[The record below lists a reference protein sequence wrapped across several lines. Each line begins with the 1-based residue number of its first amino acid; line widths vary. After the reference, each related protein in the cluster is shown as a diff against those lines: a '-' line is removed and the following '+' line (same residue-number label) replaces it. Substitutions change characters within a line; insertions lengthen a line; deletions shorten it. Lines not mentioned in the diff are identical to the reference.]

1 MLSVVYISTALSLAD
16 KHFKPRPQNKFR
28 TLYGFFT
35 SSERCRDFSCSSDVG
50 FVPTASSECLKENA
64 SSDVVAVSTSVTP
77 ALIFNFEGVPI
88 RVGQPSHSML
98 VPSTKGVLST
108 FFRGQ
113 RSKVKVTVTER
124 SKTYDPH

>member
-1 MLSVVYISTALSLAD
+1 VLSVVYISTALSLAD

-64 SSDVVAVSTSVTP
+64 SSDVVAVSMSVCDSLLTV
-77 ALIFNFEGVPI
+77 LMVSDFRETF
-88 RVGQPSHSML
+88 RVDANW
-98 VPSTKGVLST
+98 K
-108 FFRGQ
+108 
-113 RSKVKVTVTER
+113 K
-124 SKTYDPH
+124 